1 MSPLPANHRPEAVEW
16 ITASALRMLEDQQRR
31 TESLQTRAGQVAG
44 FAGAAVALGA
54 PLGLKVTQGP
64 QHLETLG
71 AILYFAGA
79 AALALTIVFAV
90 LFVLKPVDFYAL
102 GEKEIGHYIEDP
114 RFVTQTP
121 AEIQFRTL
129 KATRPAVAR
138 YESANASKAF
148 WLRVSA
154 YLFLAGLLLTVAVAA
169 IIVVDRL
176 CFSTTTTHLL
186 TSPIPHLPRRSP

>member
-1 MSPLPANHRPEAVEW
+1 MSPLPADHRPESVEW

-44 FAGAAVALGA
+44 FAGATVALGA
-54 PLGLKVTQGP
+54 PLGLKVTQGS

-71 AILYFAGA
+71 AILYFGGV
-79 AALALTIVFAV
+79 AALALTIVFAI
-90 LFVLKPVDFYAL
+90 LLVLKPVGFYAL
-102 GEKEIGHYIEDP
+102 GEREIDHYIDDP

-138 YESANASKAF
+138 YEAVNKSKAF
-148 WLRVSA
+148 WLKVSA
-154 YLFLAGLLLTVAVAA
+154 LLFLAGLLLTVGVAA

-176 CFSTTTTHLL
+176 
-186 TSPIPHLPRRSP
+186 